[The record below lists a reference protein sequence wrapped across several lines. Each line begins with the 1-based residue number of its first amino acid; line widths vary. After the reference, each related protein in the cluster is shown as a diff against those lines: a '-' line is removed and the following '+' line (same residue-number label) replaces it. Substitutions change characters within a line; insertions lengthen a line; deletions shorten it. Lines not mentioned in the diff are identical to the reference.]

1 MKTTIDFPDA
11 LYRKVK
17 IRAVERGQSLKD
29 LVVAAVERS
38 LRESADSGRVEEAQA
53 PYWAARRLLP
63 EFRDSWEARE
73 PSSGTDS
80 TLIVSED
87 RDRQ

>member
-38 LRESADSGRVEEAQA
+38 LREPVYPGAVEEAPA
-53 PYWAARRLLP
+53 PYWATRRLLP
-63 EFRDSWEARE
+63 EFRDSWEARGT
-73 PSSGTDS
+73 SSGTDS
-80 TLIVSED
+80 TVIVSED
-87 RDRQ
+87 RDRL